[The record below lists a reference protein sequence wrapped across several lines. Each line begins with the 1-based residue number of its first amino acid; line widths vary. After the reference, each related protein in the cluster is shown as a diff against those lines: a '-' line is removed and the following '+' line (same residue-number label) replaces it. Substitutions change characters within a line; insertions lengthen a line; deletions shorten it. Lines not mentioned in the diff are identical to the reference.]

1 MITRGLVNW
10 ERSFYNAGLLSTN
23 ILRRFSLMVEYREF
37 RNTDPPAMVEIWQN
51 CADQP
56 GLFQPMS
63 THLLEDLIFSRLY
76 FEREGIR
83 IAWDGN
89 RPLGFAHAG
98 FGPSE
103 DRNDVS
109 TELGTTYQI
118 RVRSDCDNP
127 EQVADALLT
136 QCEEYLVSRGAK
148 VLYGG
153 GIQPLNAFYWGI
165 YGGSELPGILKKDW
179 IAQTVF
185 QSRGYKEIDRTV
197 AFSGE
202 IHSVAPPMTR
212 GLMQHRRKMTV
223 HKIEDPPTSD
233 WWDASTKGV
242 FQLSRFELQP
252 RGGGE
257 CLGFALVRD
266 MRFSENLFS
275 GESSAGLIE
284 LEIEEGY
291 RRQGLVT
298 YLLSEVF
305 HDLGR
310 HRVNRLEIQTMQH
323 NSAAVSLYEKL
334 GFQKVDQGTIYRKDS

>member
-1 MITRGLVNW
+1 
-10 ERSFYNAGLLSTN
+10 
-23 ILRRFSLMVEYREF
+23 MVEYREF
-37 RNTDPPAMVEIWQN
+37 RNTDPPALVEIWQN
-51 CADQP
+51 SAGQP
-56 GLFQPMS
+56 GLFQPIS
-63 THLLEDLIFSRLY
+63 THLFEDLIFSRLY

-98 FGPSE
+98 FGPTE
-103 DRNDVS
+103 DRSDLS
-109 TELGTTYQI
+109 TELGATYQI
-118 RVRSDCDNP
+118 RVRSDCEHP
-127 EQVADALLT
+127 EQVANELLI

-153 GIQPLNAFYWGI
+153 GIQPLNAFYWGL
-165 YGGSELPGILKKDW
+165 YGGSELPGILKKDS
-179 IAQTVF
+179 IARAAF
-185 QSRGYKEIDRTV
+185 ESHGYKEIDRTV

-202 IHSVAPPMTR
+202 LYSVAPPMTR

-223 HKIEDPPTSD
+223 HKVEDLATGN
-233 WWDASTKGV
+233 WWEASTKGY

-266 MRFSENLFS
+266 MQFADDHWS
-275 GESSAGLIE
+275 GTPSAGLIE

-334 GFQKVDQGTIYRKDS
+334 GFEKVDQGLVYRKP

>member
-1 MITRGLVNW
+1 
-10 ERSFYNAGLLSTN
+10 
-23 ILRRFSLMVEYREF
+23 MVEYREF
-37 RNTDPPAMVEIWQN
+37 RNADPPALVEIWQN
-51 CADQP
+51 SGRQP
-56 GLFQPMS
+56 GLFQPVTTS
-63 THLLEDLIFSRLY
+63 LFEELIFSRLY

-98 FGPSE
+98 FGPTE
-103 DRNDVS
+103 DQSYFS

-118 RVRSDCDNP
+118 RVRSDCENP
-127 EQVADALLT
+127 EQVADQLLT

-153 GIQPLNAFYWGI
+153 GIQPLNAFYWGL
-165 YGGSELPGILKKDW
+165 YGGSELPGILQGDQ
-179 IAQTVF
+179 IARSAF
-185 QSRGYKEIDRTV
+185 ESHGYKAIDHTV
-197 AFSGE
+197 GFSGE
-202 IHSVAPPMTR
+202 LRSVAPPMTR

-223 HKIEDPPTSD
+223 HKKEDLATNS
-233 WWDASTKGV
+233 WWEASTKGC

-252 RGGGE
+252 RGGGDP
-257 CLGFALVRD
+257 LGFALVRE
-266 MRFSENLFS
+266 MRFAENHWTTTP
-275 GESSAGLIE
+275 SAGLIE
-284 LEIEEGY
+284 LEIEEGH

-310 HRVNRLEIQTMQH
+310 HRIHQLEVQTMEH

-334 GFQKVDQGTIYRKDS
+334 GFTKADRGIVYRKS